1 MAHLETHEYGHWAKT
16 RANITMAFARWVA
29 VVPTTPTAESKPER
43 IIPALRVPSA
53 LVVNP
58 PLRPSASATSPKIDD
73 NFREI
78 SDEKTYQ

>member
-16 RANITMAFARWVA
+16 RANITIAFARWVA

-73 NFREI
+73 NFREM
-78 SDEKTYQ
+78 SGEKTYQ

>member
-58 PLRPSASATSPKIDD
+58 PLRPRASATSP
-73 NFREI
+73 
-78 SDEKTYQ
+78 